1 MIQKNNKPLHIIG
14 FGGAGCNISIAIQK
28 MGMKAKYT
36 CISHP
41 ERENLASEIE
51 FITFT
56 PPGENRVTKTGNFY
70 FIPDMNAPLQIPQTL
85 YELFEPN
92 AQYIIIAG
100 LGGYTGTYLMQHFG
114 SWLQEHQKSF
124 TAINV
129 LPFSFERKKTKTKI
143 KKLKNKFNK
152 YENFHFIELE
162 NYQKKYGNEPLEAL
176 FDKLNLDV
184 YSLIKLDKNV

>member
-1 MIQKNNKPLHIIG
+1 MTKTNNKPLQIIG
-14 FGGAGCNISIAIQK
+14 FGGAGSNISIAIQK
-28 MGMKAKYT
+28 LGMPAKYT

-41 ERENLASEIE
+41 VRENLASEIE

-56 PPGENRVTKTGNFY
+56 PPGENRITKTGNHF
-70 FIPDMNAPLQIPQTL
+70 FIPDMNAPIQIPQTL

-114 SWLQEHQKSF
+114 SWLQENKKTF

-129 LPFSFERKKTKTKI
+129 LPFSFERQGSKTIIQRIHKKFK
-143 KKLKNKFNK
+143 K
-152 YENFHFIELE
+152 YENFHFIELD
-162 NYQKKYGNEPLEAL
+162 NYREKFGPEPLKAL
-176 FDKLNLDV
+176 FNQVNQDI
-184 YSLIKLDKNV
+184 YSLIK